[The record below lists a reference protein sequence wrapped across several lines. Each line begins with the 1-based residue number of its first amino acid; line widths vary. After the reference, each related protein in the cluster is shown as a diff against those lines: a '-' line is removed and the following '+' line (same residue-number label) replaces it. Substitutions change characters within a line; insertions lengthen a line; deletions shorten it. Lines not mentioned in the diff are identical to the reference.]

1 LYFLFFHYQLNTGS
15 FVELFSLSRTRPA
28 LSPSPGSICLIP
40 WLFFTRTEQRKD
52 DQFSQQNAR
61 RREEDNLPLTDA
73 LLFSE
78 IK

>member
-1 LYFLFFHYQLNTGS
+1 
-15 FVELFSLSRTRPA
+15 
-28 LSPSPGSICLIP
+28 LIP

-52 DQFSQQNAR
+52 DQFSQQNTR

-78 IK
+78 TK